1 MQQLQTAQGEGFDVQ
16 ALVVE
21 TLQRFE
27 EALDD
32 DLNISRALG
41 AIFEMV
47 RVVNRA
53 MAQHQL
59 SAAGAEQVATVMR
72 RLDTVLGLLAEAQ
85 IPLEHDVEVLM
96 EERQRARQAR
106 DFARADALRAQIQEH
121 GYAVEDT
128 PQGPRL
134 KRL

>member
-1 MQQLQTAQGEGFDVQ
+1 
-16 ALVVE
+16 
-21 TLQRFE
+21 
-27 EALDD
+27 
-32 DLNISRALG
+32 
-41 AIFEMV
+41 MV

-59 SAAGAEQVATVMR
+59 SAAPAAQVAALMHRV
-72 RLDTVLGLLAEAQ
+72 DTVLGLLAAEH
-85 IPLEHDVEVLM
+85 IPLEHEVEVLM
-96 EERQRARQAR
+96 QERQRARQAR

-121 GYAVEDT
+121 GYVVEDT